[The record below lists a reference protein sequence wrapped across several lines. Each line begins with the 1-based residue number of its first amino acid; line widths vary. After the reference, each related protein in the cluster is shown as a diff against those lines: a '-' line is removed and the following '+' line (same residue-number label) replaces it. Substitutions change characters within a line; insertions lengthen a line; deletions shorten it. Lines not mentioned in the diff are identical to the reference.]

1 MDHVVFSNYKMQK
14 PMPLCYIHGTAD
26 ATVEIEGDE
35 SSVGW
40 SEILS
45 LWIDN
50 NATSHNPIITELPDI
65 SAYDNSTV
73 TKFENKSYSGKADI
87 IFYRINNG
95 GHSIPGLGY
104 PTNKDINA
112 FEEIWK
118 FFKEYTL

>member
-73 TKFENKSYSGKADI
+73 TKFEYKSYSGKADI